1 MNINAFSEVMSA
13 CRFCFMCRHL
23 SAVGIVSCREADT
36 PRGRALIA
44 DTVRLHPE
52 KLADADF
59 IETIYRSDLSGA
71 NRFHCDSYHDGKG
84 YDEIGLQ
91 LALRRDIVAAGVV
104 PETVRKVAKELED
117 SAHWQLEG
125 RADTLYFLDP
135 ATAGRPAVG
144 AAVARVLGQAGIP
157 FATLKGGCIGK
168 ALAVLGYEKE
178 AKKAMR
184 SFAEAVKASGAK
196 TLIVSNPAAA
206 EALLRDFPAAGIE
219 LGVEVRFA
227 AGYFAELAKAGRIRF
242 RGTFGKASYLPSD
255 YLKNYLKCGCAEELL
270 AQLGV
275 ENLPFGTN
283 AEESYTAAEGALV
296 LNRLHPELVRAM
308 AERIAGLAESG
319 VKLLVASAH
328 TADAL
333 AAAGADAMTLEEAA
347 EAALC

>member
-104 PETVRKVAKELED
+104 PETVRKDAKELED

-144 AAVARVLGQAGIP
+144 AAAEP
-157 FATLKGGCIGK
+157 SS
-168 ALAVLGYEKE
+168 LA
-178 AKKAMR
+178 
-184 SFAEAVKASGAK
+184 
-196 TLIVSNPAAA
+196 
-206 EALLRDFPAAGIE
+206 
-219 LGVEVRFA
+219 
-227 AGYFAELAKAGRIRF
+227 
-242 RGTFGKASYLPSD
+242 
-255 YLKNYLKCGCAEELL
+255 
-270 AQLGV
+270 
-275 ENLPFGTN
+275 
-283 AEESYTAAEGALV
+283 
-296 LNRLHPELVRAM
+296 
-308 AERIAGLAESG
+308 
-319 VKLLVASAH
+319 
-328 TADAL
+328 
-333 AAAGADAMTLEEAA
+333 
-347 EAALC
+347 